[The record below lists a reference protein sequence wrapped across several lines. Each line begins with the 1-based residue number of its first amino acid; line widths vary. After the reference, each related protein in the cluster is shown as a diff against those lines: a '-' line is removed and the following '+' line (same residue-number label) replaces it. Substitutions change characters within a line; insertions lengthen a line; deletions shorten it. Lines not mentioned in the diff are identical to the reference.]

1 MSLSKAIFSKRTRII
16 GLGGLATLFLLLN
29 LLFLFRVTDFNPPSS
44 RKELNEPAKYAD
56 EARKQQIWGLSQ
68 LDSVQSP
75 VAGKTSA
82 SATTRNRTIPKSI
95 YTFWDK
101 EPAPFLI
108 KACLANW
115 RKMNPSHTVTL
126 ITYSNLDSILDLSL
140 TPLPR
145 NFYTIESRYQADWIR
160 LAILLQKG
168 GFWVDAS
175 FIMLHSLDKIHS
187 IQQQDQSEGFQF
199 NIEKFTKLDKYP
211 VLENWFIA
219 AIPHAT
225 FIKAWFLE
233 WCFCIEE
240 FALDDSYLHHISN
253 TYGQTAYDNIK
264 QDMDSPSYLK
274 QHVALQKVLQLYNTP
289 LPSFSGATAQ
299 PDGPFSLIASSD
311 NWNSDSFV
319 DHLIFKWSP
328 LPNHPFKP
336 NFIKVRGWERLL
348 LNFQITQGLPWL
360 SRYNFWKSH
369 NLIERKR
376 YWKVECGSIYCDYL
390 GGPMMDPQCSMCFLF

>member
-1 MSLSKAIFSKRTRII
+1 MSFSKLIFSKRTRII
-16 GLGGLATLFLLLN
+16 GLGLATLFLLLN
-29 LLFLFRVTDFNPPSS
+29 LPFLFLRVTAYNPPRS
-44 RKELNEPAKYAD
+44 RQDLNEPAKYAD
-56 EARKQQIWGLSQ
+56 ETRKQQIWSLSR

-75 VAGKTSA
+75 VKTSSSTMA
-82 SATTRNRTIPKSI
+82 ALPRNTTTIPKSI

-126 ITYSNLDSILDLSL
+126 ITYSNLDSILDLSI

-145 NFYTIESRYQADWIR
+145 HFYSIESRYQADWIR
-160 LAILLQKG
+160 LAVLLQKG

-199 NIEKFTKLDKYP
+199 YIEKFTKLDKYP

-240 FALDDSYLHHISN
+240 FALDDAYLHAISN
-253 TYGQTAYDNIK
+253 TFGPIAYQNIK

-274 QHVALQKVLQLYNTP
+274 QHVALQKVLQLDNIT

-299 PDGPFSLIASSD
+299 PDGPFSLIESSD

-319 DHLIFKWSP
+319 DRLIFKWSP
-328 LPNHPFKP
+328 LPNHPP

-348 LNFQITQGLPWL
+348 LDFQITQGLSWL

-369 NLIERKR
+369 NLIPRKR

-390 GGPMMDPQCSMCFLF
+390 GGPMMDPQCIMCF